1 MKRSVLV
8 ALIFVLVP
16 VMNGWFSDSANAGEM
31 SPDRQR
37 QVLRDALNAFDQA
50 VAAAQD
56 RPARAEELYR
66 DAAAGFNALVEAGL
80 DNVALEYNLGNTHFR
95 LGQLGHAIVRYR
107 RAQRLDPNHK
117 NLLSNL
123 EYSRRQ
129 VEPYIQPSGQTRLL
143 HDLLFLHYS
152 TSLRQRFWAAA
163 LLSVGGWLLLI
174 VRLWQPKRPLL
185 MVGGLAVLLGL
196 SFGASAFWQIN
207 DQTRHPAA
215 VIVDNEFILRL
226 GRGQGSDAALKQ
238 PLGPGVEL
246 RILQQ
251 RGDWVEVRLTNDQ
264 TGWLPAD
271 AVERI

>member
-1 MKRSVLV
+1 MKRSVLM

-16 VMNGWFSDSANAGEM
+16 IMHGWFIDPACADEM

-37 QVLRDALNAFDQA
+37 QVLRDALNAFEQA

-56 RPARAEELYR
+56 QPTRAEELYR
-66 DAAAGFNALVEAGL
+66 DAAAGFNALIEAGL
-80 DNVALEYNLGNTHFR
+80 DNVALEYNLGNTYFR
-95 LGQLGHAIVRYR
+95 LGQLGRALVRYR
-107 RAQRLDPNHK
+107 RALRLDPTHK

-123 EYSRRQ
+123 EYARRQ

-152 TSLRQRFWAAA
+152 TSLRQRFWAAT
-163 LLSVGGWLLLI
+163 LLSVAGWLLLI

-185 MVGGLAVLLGL
+185 LVGGLAVLLGL
-196 SFGASAFWQIN
+196 SFAASVVWQMN
-207 DQTRHPAA
+207 DETQYPPA
-215 VIVDNEFILRL
+215 VIVDQEFILRL

-238 PLGPGVEL
+238 PLGPGIEL

-264 TGWLPAD
+264 TGWLPVE